1 MDGLPSGFVN
11 QQSASIAIFMIVQ
24 ENRAQLAAQFFPRT
38 EKVAPMRFIDCV
50 KAFVVLGAVAM
61 AGPSIAQTAEPA
73 DKPILVISGK
83 ITSTNPEGT
92 VTFTREAL
100 EALGTVSFETQTP
113 WYKQSTKFEGV
124 PLDKLM
130 KAVGANGERLVA
142 VALNDYA
149 SEIPIEDFAKYQV
162 ILALKRDGEYM
173 PVRDK
178 GPLFIV
184 YPYDSSPDL
193 KSQKFYSR
201 SVWQVAKL
209 VVK

>member
-1 MDGLPSGFVN
+1 MRRTCRNLV
-11 QQSASIAIFMIVQ
+11 
-24 ENRAQLAAQFFPRT
+24 RAFL
-38 EKVAPMRFIDCV
+38 
-50 KAFVVLGAVAM
+50 VLGTMVL
-61 AGPSIAQTAEPA
+61 AGSAKAQTAESTE
-73 DKPILVISGK
+73 KPILVISGK
-83 ITSTNPEGT
+83 ITSTSPDGT
-92 VTFTREAL
+92 VAFTREAL

-124 PLDKLM
+124 PLDRLM

-178 GPLFIV
+178 GPLFVV
-184 YPYDSSPDL
+184 YPYDQNPEL
-193 KSQKFYSR
+193 KSQKFYGR

-209 VVK
+209 IVK